1 MEQLLDKFRSQAYH
15 LESCMFMKKSSIRI
29 HHEMQILTRIKSY
42 HHRFNSDSEY
52 HVVILVHL
60 CLATV
65 EVRALD
71 KK

>member
-1 MEQLLDKFRSQAYH
+1 
-15 LESCMFMKKSSIRI
+15 
-29 HHEMQILTRIKSY
+29 MQILTRFKSY

-60 CLATV
+60 
-65 EVRALD
+65 RALD

>member
-1 MEQLLDKFRSQAYH
+1 
-15 LESCMFMKKSSIRI
+15 
-29 HHEMQILTRIKSY
+29 MQILTRFKSY